1 MRRFFILAVLTFNA
15 LVLNVFVVHSSAAA
29 EGDDI
34 HFHAPVV
41 EPVRGN
47 VSTEDQKADRAAKL
61 KAKMK
66 AIEEHRF
73 YPKKKA
79 APVPEYRKTARG
91 TEQIKAKEELSK
103 DAGKRGTAKL
113 KSYMHAIFGG
123 FESPAMAK
131 YIAKHGRPGG
141 NPDSLKGMSFQERLK
156 LELEK
161 KRKRNEARKRAIAE
175 HYEERYKNM
184 Q

>member
-1 MRRFFILAVLTFNA
+1 MNKYFLMGLLTLSILPV
-15 LVLNVFVVHSSAAA
+15 SSYAAA
-29 EGDDI
+29 EDGGVK
-34 HFHAPVV
+34 FKAPVV

-47 VSTEDQKADRAAKL
+47 VSTEDQKAGRAAKL

-73 YPKKKA
+73 YPKRKTA
-79 APVPEYRKTARG
+79 LVPEYRKTARG
-91 TEQIKAKEELSK
+91 TDQIKAKAELSK

-113 KSYMHAIFGG
+113 KSYIHAIFGG
-123 FESPAMAK
+123 FESPEMAN
-131 YIAKHGRPGG
+131 YIAENGHG
-141 NPDSLKGMSFQERLK
+141 DSTKGMSFKTRLK

-161 KRKRNEARKRAIAE
+161 KKQRNEARKRAIAK

-184 Q
+184 R